1 MKSFILHVYQRDIT
15 PESPQGHYKIVGV
28 VECVEDEDRH
38 SFTTPQEL
46 WEIVAEQH
54 PENSAV
60 ALNKKRINGNGVKTL
75 NVSS

>member
-1 MKSFILHVYQRDIT
+1 MKSFILHVYPRDIT
-15 PESPQGHYKIVGV
+15 PDSPHECHNIVGV
-28 VECVEDEDRH
+28 VECVEDEDRY

-60 ALNKKRINGNGVKTL
+60 ALNKKELKGTE
-75 NVSS
+75 